1 MTNDHHDRKEVLMT
15 NMIASQVQGPA
26 TDRWEAE
33 VGVLIIKFH
42 FSHSHCSF
50 DRHRPRTLIINR
62 DPQVGL
68 VWQSGSGL
76 INSES
81 QERRQLARPGRGQVQ
96 PRQVPRLTRLKKSM
110 WVGARYNLDRF
121 LPHLLLTQVG

>member
-1 MTNDHHDRKEVLMT
+1 MTNDQHDREEVLMT

-33 VGVLIIKFH
+33 VSVHKVSL
-42 FSHSHCSF
+42 FSLKLFFWSSSSPYSHY
-50 DRHRPRTLIINR
+50 R

-76 INSES
+76 ISSES

-96 PRQVPRLTRLKKSM
+96 PRQVPHLT
-110 WVGARYNLDRF
+110 
-121 LPHLLLTQVG
+121 